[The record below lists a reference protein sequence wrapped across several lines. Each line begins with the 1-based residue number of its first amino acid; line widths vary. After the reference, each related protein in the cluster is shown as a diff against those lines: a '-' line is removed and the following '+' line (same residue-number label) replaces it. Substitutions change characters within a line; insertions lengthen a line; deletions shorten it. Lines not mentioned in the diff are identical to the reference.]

1 MNNLKKLALALNKLG
16 LNKEAAQILSLRKI
30 ATEPP
35 DPAANNKIRANILEL
50 SSVFIKINRIFSE
63 YLEYKRADPNDSM
76 LLKQDL
82 IEMSTE
88 IFSLL
93 SKALTLVEI
102 SYNLTTHI
110 GFIREG
116 LLRRTREF
124 LSSLY
129 NSINNLYG
137 LISSK
142 IYETSGPSINKIKV
156 LYWKEG
162 TKKLAAKCIE
172 FVGEG
177 KDDFIEPKKIEPE
190 KRNSRMT
197 YKYDPSDEWTA
208 AGLEDTIPGSAT
220 SDLKTSTEITLPTNL

>member
-50 SSVFIKINRIFSE
+50 SSVFMEINRIFSE

-76 LLKQDL
+76 LSRQDL
-82 IEMSTE
+82 IEISTE
-88 IFSLL
+88 IFNLL

-102 SYNLTTHI
+102 SYSLTTHI
-110 GFIREG
+110 SYVRED
-116 LLRRTREF
+116 LLRKTRAF
-124 LSSLY
+124 LNSLEKNIY
-129 NSINNLYG
+129 NLYG
-137 LISSK
+137 LIQSK
-142 IYETSGPSINKIKV
+142 IYETSKQGINKVRI
-156 LYWKEG
+156 LYWKEL
-162 TKKLAAKCIE
+162 TKKLAGKCIE

-190 KRNSRMT
+190 KRNSRMK